1 MKTRAF
7 AKTKSQVSEVGI
19 GCWQFGGDWGDVSDD
34 QCKETLAAAVDAGV
48 TFIDTA
54 DVYGAGRSESIIGE
68 FQKGR
73 REDLFIATKL
83 GRLEGYP
90 DQYSLDLL
98 RRCTQNSLKRLQRDV
113 IDLTQLHCIPPDY
126 LRSGE
131 VFDWLRTLQQEGLIR
146 QWGVSVEAMD
156 EALVCLEQDDLAS
169 LQIIFNVFRQKP
181 IDVLFEKAKQQG
193 VSLIVRLPLA
203 SGLLAGKYTKQTTF
217 DASDHRNYNRDGQ
230 MFNAGETFAG
240 LPFEKGVELT
250 EQLRPMLM
258 DHAAQSAD
266 RPAGVTMAQMA
277 QRWILDHDAVT
288 TVITGAN
295 KPQQAKD
302 NAATSDLAPLTDEQ
316 HAAIRAFYSKSVASH
331 IRGVY

>member
-1 MKTRAF
+1 MKLRAF
-7 AKTKSQVSEVGI
+7 GKTNTPVSEIGI
-19 GCWQFGGDWGDVSDD
+19 GCWQFGGDWGDVSDQ
-34 QCKETLAAAVDAGV
+34 QCKQTLAAAVDAGV

-54 DVYGAGRSESIIGE
+54 DVYGAGRSETIIGD
-68 FQKGR
+68 FLNGR
-73 REDLFIATKL
+73 SEDLFVATKL

-98 RRCTQNSLKRLQRDV
+98 RRCTQNSLKRLQRDTL
-113 IDLTQLHCIPPDY
+113 DLTQLHCIPPDY

-146 QWGVSVEAMD
+146 QWGVSVESMD
-156 EALVCLEQDDLAS
+156 EALVCLKQDDVAS

-181 IDVLFEKAKQQG
+181 IDTLFEKAKERG

-203 SGLLAGKYTKQTTF
+203 SGLLAGKYTTQTTF
-217 DASDHRNYNRDGQ
+217 DASDHRTYNRDGQ

-240 LPFEKGVELT
+240 LPFELGVELT
-250 EQLRPMLM
+250 EKLRPLLTGQAAA
-258 DHAAQSAD
+258 HADATLAQL
-266 RPAGVTMAQMA
+266 A
-277 QRWILDHDAVT
+277 QRWILDYDAVT

-302 NAATSDLAPLTDEQ
+302 NAAASELAPLTDDQ
-316 HAAIRAFYSKSVASH
+316 HAAIRVLYNDAIAAH